1 MKRLILIRFCV
12 LVLSI
17 IITACSPAT
26 TNLGTH
32 KLGASLGQESH
43 AEDHDDEEQPIL
55 TVQELAPEIETST
68 VDLLPTM
75 PIITEE
81 HQGFTYRPG
90 QVVTI
95 LAEGFDE
102 GDTLVATLIHES
114 QGQVDTF
121 SVSPVSS
128 RGNIPIYLPVEIDE
142 ADQYSD
148 GEYTLIVSG
157 SDRTRKSYTFSL
169 DYLNP
174 AEPAPF
180 DGCGVYPEP
189 VLDSIVFVWC
199 TGYTRTDAPLN
210 LRGLVNGEELFSD
223 NVETIYS
230 DGVALY
236 VLDIFKT
243 DPAGEWTLEFG
254 QDELTF
260 DVKGDNDE

>member
-1 MKRLILIRFCV
+1 MKRVILSPI

-32 KLGASLGQESH
+32 TLGANLNQENF
-43 AEDHDDEEQPIL
+43 AEDQDDEEKPTL
-55 TVQELAPEIETST
+55 TALGEVPDQGASP

-81 HQGFTYRPG
+81 HQGYSYRPG
-90 QVVTI
+90 QMVTV

-102 GDTLVATLIHES
+102 GDTLVATLIHEDKR
-114 QGQVDTF
+114 QIDTNT
-121 SVSPVSS
+121 VSPVSN
-128 RGNIPIYLPVEIDE
+128 RGNIPIYIPVEIDE
-142 ADQYSD
+142 ADKYPD
-148 GEYTLIVSG
+148 GKYTLYVSG
-157 SDRTRKSYTFSL
+157 SDRMRKSYTFSF

-180 DGCGVYPEP
+180 DGCGVYPDP

-199 TGYTRTDAPLN
+199 TGYTRSDAPLN
-210 LRGLVNGEELFSD
+210 LRGLVNREELFSD
-223 NVETIYS
+223 TVETIYS